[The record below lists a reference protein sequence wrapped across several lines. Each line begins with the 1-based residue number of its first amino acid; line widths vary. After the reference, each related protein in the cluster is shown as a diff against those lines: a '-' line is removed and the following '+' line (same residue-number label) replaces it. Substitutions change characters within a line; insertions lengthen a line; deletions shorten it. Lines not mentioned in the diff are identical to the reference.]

1 MGTFLQTAEM
11 KGDILKENTMSC
23 NFLKTQYIFNNCY
36 NTIYHYPFHLPL
48 VDFYFLRHSNP

>member
-1 MGTFLQTAEM
+1 M